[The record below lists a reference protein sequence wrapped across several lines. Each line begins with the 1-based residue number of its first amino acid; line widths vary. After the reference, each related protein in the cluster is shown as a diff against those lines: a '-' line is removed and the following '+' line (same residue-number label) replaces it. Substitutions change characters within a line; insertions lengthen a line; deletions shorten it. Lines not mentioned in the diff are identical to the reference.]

1 MQYKGRKSKPFNPPH
16 PDYVASPGIAAAPV
30 GQHHGKARHSTG
42 GKVIGLSRLQVVLL
56 SRKLLHVTGRAK
68 LMANSNVNSRVQKHR
83 NSLRS
88 AGLRP
93 VQIWVP
99 DTRKPGFSEECARQ
113 SSVVAQSDSTDQA
126 IDHLLNESARDI
138 DGWTD

>member
-1 MQYKGRKSKPFNPPH
+1 MQYKGRKSKAFNPPH

-30 GQHHGKARHSTG
+30 GHHHGQAGHSACGAMTILARLHAM
-42 GKVIGLSRLQVVLL
+42 LL
-56 SRKLLHVTGRAK
+56 SRKLLHVTVKGS
-68 LMANSNVNSRVQKHR
+68 LVANSNINLRVQKHR

-113 SSVVAQSDSTDQA
+113 SSVVAQSDSADQA
-126 IDHLLNESARDI
+126 MNDLLNESLRDI
-138 DGWTD
+138 EGWTD

>member
-1 MQYKGRKSKPFNPPH
+1 
-16 PDYVASPGIAAAPV
+16 
-30 GQHHGKARHSTG
+30 
-42 GKVIGLSRLQVVLL
+42 
-56 SRKLLHVTGRAK
+56 
-68 LMANSNVNSRVQKHR
+68 MANSNVNSRVQKHR

-99 DTRKPGFSEECARQ
+99 NTRKPGFSEECARQ
-113 SSVVAQSDSTDQA
+113 SSVVARSDSTDQA